1 MNQIK
6 KNNIAYGKLLNK
18 CWEDPAYLEKFRA
31 DPAAALREFGIP
43 TPPNA
48 RYHIVDPK
56 DMKPSTNE
64 DVYLFY
70 MDKPEVTSLSDS
82 TLNQV
87 AGGDAAADTEADYL
101 VSLTNVIAH
110 LEAVTELAAAVDVA
124 AVVIVVIALAG
135 SSPDTQFQPN
145 DN

>member
-1 MNQIK
+1 MDQIK
-6 KNNIAYGKLLNK
+6 KNNIAYAKLLNK
-18 CWEDPAYLEKFRA
+18 CWDDPAYLEKFRA
-31 DPAAALREFGIP
+31 DPAAALKEHGIP

-64 DVYLFY
+64 DVYLYY
-70 MDKPEVTSLSDS
+70 MDKPEVTNLSDS
-82 TLNQV
+82 TLDKV
-87 AGGDAAADTEADYL
+87 AGGDTAADTKADYL

-110 LEAVTELAAAVDVA
+110 LEAVTELAAAIDVA
-124 AVVIVVIALAG
+124 AVVLVVVALVG

-145 DN
+145 EN